1 MVSGRGNLR
10 GTGAMDQGDGQIG
23 QGRQDLW
30 GVASVQAG
38 AVFLKADIALRV

>member
-1 MVSGRGNLR
+1 
-10 GTGAMDQGDGQIG
+10 MDQGDGQIG